1 MDLLNIIKTNRL
13 RLGAPNCYYPFLSA
27 AVLVHQKA
35 LHGLLSRNVSGILLD
50 IGAGASPYRQI
61 INPSIERYFSLDI
74 SVRSLPLDCV
84 GDVERLPFKDGSANT
99 ILCTQVLEHV
109 PHPHLAL
116 KEMCRVLKK
125 GGKLIL
131 TVPHLSRIHEAP
143 HDYFRFTQYGI
154 WLLCEESG
162 FRILSVDSVGGLLS
176 FLGHTF
182 STLFL
187 GLFGVIPGV
196 RRLAYFV
203 NLAISYGIIFVDTRI
218 DKLGIFAIN
227 YHAVLEKPHG

>member
-1 MDLLNIIKTNRL
+1 MGLLKIIKTNRL
-13 RLGAPNCYYPFLSA
+13 RLGAPDCQYPFLSA

-35 LHGLLSRNVSGILLD
+35 LHGLLSRNASGIFLD
-50 IGAGASPYRQI
+50 IGAGVSPYRQI
-61 INPSIERYFSLDI
+61 VNPLIERYFSLDI
-74 SVRSLPLDCV
+74 SVRSLPLDCI
-84 GDVERLPFKDGSANT
+84 GDVEHLPFKDGSAHT
-99 ILCTQVLEHV
+99 ILCAQVLEHV

-154 WLLCEESG
+154 QLLCQESG
-162 FRILSVDSVGGLLS
+162 LRILSLNPVGSLFS

-182 STLFL
+182 STVFL
-187 GLFGVIPGV
+187 GLFGVVPGV
-196 RRLAYFV
+196 KRLAHLV
-203 NLAISYGIIFVDTRI
+203 NLAISYGIIFFDARI
-218 DKLGIFAIN
+218 DKLGIFALN
-227 YHAVLEKPHG
+227 YHAVVEKPRG